1 MKSQLKELMNSKVY
15 RSPLYYLGDKYI
27 LFNQIACYLPKDIKT
42 FYDVFGGGGT
52 MLANV
57 NAEKYAYN
65 DIDINLTNLLK
76 FIYITNKAVLIAQI
90 ETEIEAFKFKK
101 YFKTD
106 KDKFKRSY
114 LNLRSKYNMLENKNT
129 EIGNIWLFLLIV
141 HSFNSQIR
149 FNSKNMFN
157 IPVGKQTLNDNRQKV
172 LIEFKQKID
181 TKEIKFSS
189 NDFTYIYELLN
200 NNKLAPNDFFYFDPP
215 YSITQA
221 TYNSIWNVEQDRE
234 LCKLLDVLTEHKIK
248 WAMSNVFESKGLKNE
263 TLINWAKR
271 YNIYFLNKNY
281 KNSNYQRKN
290 RNLKDIEVLIIN
302 YEVK

>member
-1 MKSQLKELMNSKVY
+1 M
-15 RSPLYYLGDKYI
+15 
-27 LFNQIACYLPKDIKT
+27 
-42 FYDVFGGGGT
+42 
-52 MLANV
+52 
-57 NAEKYAYN
+57 
-65 DIDINLTNLLK
+65 
-76 FIYITNKAVLIAQI
+76 
-90 ETEIEAFKFKK
+90 EAFKFKK

-200 NNKLAPNDFFYFDPP
+200 NNKLDPNDFFYFDPP